1 LEKSGNILQ
10 YPKTIRQI
18 IYTTNAIESLN
29 SQLRKVTKNKRVF
42 PSDESVFKTLY
53 LTINYITAKWTM
65 PIRNW
70 NEAMAHFLIKFD
82 DRIQRV
88 IFKGLCMNLHNWMD
102 SP

>member
-1 LEKSGNILQ
+1 MVVFLQ
-10 YPKTIRQI
+10 YPKAIRQI

-82 DRIQRV
+82 DRIQGN
-88 IFKGLCMNLHNWMD
+88 I
-102 SP
+102 